1 MPDTQP
7 HLIEQTTIVI
17 DENEDIRH
25 ELEECNESI
34 STLNIELNECRTQEE
49 CNESISTLN
58 IELNECRT
66 QLETLRSECIR
77 NVQIVCPNFFQKCL
91 PLIIIIIIMII
102 ISLYFIFKKK

>member
-17 DENEDIRH
+17 DENEDIRN
-25 ELEECNESI
+25 EL
-34 STLNIELNECRTQEE
+34 EE

-66 QLETLRSECIR
+66 QLETLRSEC
-77 NVQIVCPNFFQKCL
+77 VQNAAVVCPNFFQKCL
-91 PLIIIIIIMII
+91 PLIILIIIMII
-102 ISLYFIFKKK
+102 ILLYFIFKKK